1 MREIFTTQYR
11 NEPDGLCGNDD
22 CGQMSAW
29 YMFTAMGFYPVDPVS
44 GEYVF
49 GAPQL
54 PKIMLHLPGNKT
66 FTVIAENFSAEHKY
80 VDSIFLN
87 GKKYEKKSISHEEI
101 LKGGELLFK
110 MR

>member
-1 MREIFTTQYR
+1 
-11 NEPDGLCGNDD
+11 
-22 CGQMSAW
+22 
-29 YMFTAMGFYPVDPVS
+29 
-44 GEYVF
+44 
-49 GAPQL
+49 
-54 PKIMLHLPGNKT
+54 MLHLPGNKT